1 MNRLLRK
8 HIFKKIVKHS
18 SATAMKSYG
27 PELYVYIY
35 RERGRDRQIDIDIDI
50 DIKIKTKT

>member
-27 PELYVYIY
+27 PELHMLFL
-35 RERGRDRQIDIDIDI
+35 
-50 DIKIKTKT
+50 TKSTTQLSAVNFFVI